1 MFFLLSLYVVFEALC
16 RHSGLMFLW
25 PPPDAVQRS
34 DSFQSR
40 DICVCCL
47 VTNGDR
53 CGGRWNHGN
62 HFRGKVQRD
71 WQPGASQTEWGARRV
86 LFLAFDPFFF
96 LFFSEGEADH
106 AEVAELWSIGEG
118 VEEMGEFLYFLHLE
132 GDKEARK
139 LQTLWEMRINVS
151 KNSISICARYLL
163 FFFMPKLGNK
173 ILNNR
178 RLHVS
183 RGHLVEKNKRFDCWH
198 YSFLPF
204 CVVTFK
210 AAIPDLCVLW
220 PIDIPDIFPL
230 CPHILPY
237 NKIYPE
243 KTQTRF

>member
-25 PPPDAVQRS
+25 PHPDAVQRS

-96 LFFSEGEADH
+96 LFFFGRRSRPCWGGRAVIDRRGCRGDGWISLFSTLRRWQRSEEAPNP
-106 AEVAELWSIGEG
+106 L
-118 VEEMGEFLYFLHLE
+118 
-132 GDKEARK
+132 GDE
-139 LQTLWEMRINVS
+139 
-151 KNSISICARYLL
+151 
-163 FFFMPKLGNK
+163 
-173 ILNNR
+173 
-178 RLHVS
+178 
-183 RGHLVEKNKRFDCWH
+183 D
-198 YSFLPF
+198 
-204 CVVTFK
+204 
-210 AAIPDLCVLW
+210 
-220 PIDIPDIFPL
+220 
-230 CPHILPY
+230 
-237 NKIYPE
+237 
-243 KTQTRF
+243 